1 MTEEA
6 QNNPGIIMTHGMEA
20 QWVGEDSVKR
30 KMEII
35 RLNDGDIGI
44 TLLSYWDGETSTPMT
59 TRFRLKQETVSVM
72 GECIFRFF
80 NDLDRWKFP
89 EE

>member
-6 QNNPGIIMTHGMEA
+6 QKNPDNIMTHGMST
-20 QWVGEDSVKR
+20 QWVGEDSIK
-30 KMEII
+30 KQMEIV
-35 RLNDGDIGI
+35 RLSDGDIGI
-44 TLLSYWDGETSTPMT
+44 TLLSYWDGPDAQPMT
-59 TRFRLKQETVSVM
+59 TKLRLKQETVSVM

-80 NDLDRWKFP
+80 NELDRWKFP

>member
-1 MTEEA
+1 MTEET
-6 QNNPGIIMTHGMEA
+6 QKNPGVGATHGMVTE
-20 QWVGEDSVKR
+20 WVGEDSVKR

-35 RLNDGDIGI
+35 RLNDGDIVI
-44 TLLSYWDGETSTPMT
+44 TLLAYWDGETAPPMT
-59 TRFRLKQETVSVM
+59 TRFRLKQETVPVM

-80 NDLDRWKFP
+80 NDLDRWKIP